1 MSTAGKFI
9 RADDPTHEALQQLAK
24 AHKLSNTKLL
34 AAMVEYFRVTKADPQ
49 QPTAPDLTTSLAK
62 LTAKLASL
70 DKSTIGFIREQE
82 KTYLKPILAE
92 VQALK
97 VLNAPAPSAPAGLSA
112 GQVKEL
118 TEWFMRLF
126 RWTMQPTQLRDEYL
140 TATLPE
146 PPVQGQQDLSL
157 EPIKTQFLK
166 VIGLAFRPEL
176 MKPPK
181 PRTPPA
187 PVVASPSP
195 TPQP

>member
-1 MSTAGKFI
+1 MSTTGKFI

-62 LTAKLASL
+62 LTDKLAKL

-97 VLNAPAPSAPAGLSA
+97 VLRAPAPSAPVTLSESQA
-112 GQVKEL
+112 KEL
-118 TEWFMRLF
+118 GNWFLRLI
-126 RWTMQPTQLRDEYL
+126 RGTIQPTLL
-140 TATLPE
+140 TERFLTGRLAD
-146 PPVQGQQDLSL
+146 PPAPGQADPVLLIVKQH
-157 EPIKTQFLK
+157 
-166 VIGLAFRPEL
+166 LASVFDITFRPEK
-176 MKPPK
+176 MIPK
-181 PRTPPA
+181 TPASTVAPVSPPA
-187 PVVASPSP
+187 KPA
-195 TPQP
+195 

>member
-1 MSTAGKFI
+1 MSTTAKFI

-24 AHKLSNTKLL
+24 EHKLSNTKML

-62 LTAKLASL
+62 LTAKLAEL
-70 DKSTIGFIREQE
+70 DKRTIGFIREQE
-82 KTYLKPILAE
+82 KTYLKPILAQ
-92 VQALK
+92 VQAQQ
-97 VLNAPAPSAPAGLSA
+97 VLSVPAPSAPAGLSA

-118 TEWFMRLF
+118 SEWFMRLF
-126 RWTMQPTQLRDEYL
+126 RWTMQPAQLREEYL
-140 TATLPE
+140 NATMPE
-146 PPVQGQQDLSL
+146 APVQGQQDLSL

-187 PVVASPSP
+187 SAVASPSP
-195 TPQP
+195 APRP

>member
-1 MSTAGKFI
+1 MSTTGKFI

-62 LTAKLASL
+62 LTDKLAKL

-82 KTYLKPILAE
+82 KTYLKPILAQ

-126 RWTMQPTQLRDEYL
+126 RRTMQPTQLRDEYL
-140 TATLPE
+140 TTPMPE
-146 PPVQGQQDLSL
+146 PPAQGQQDLSL

-166 VIGLAFRPEL
+166 VFGAAFRPEVL
-176 MKPPK
+176 IPPK
-181 PRTPPA
+181 PKTPPA
-187 PVVASPSP
+187 PAVASPSP
-195 TPQP
+195 APQP

>member
-1 MSTAGKFI
+1 MSTTGKFI

-97 VLNAPAPSAPAGLSA
+97 VLNAPAPSAPAGMSES
-112 GQVKEL
+112 QVKEL
-118 TEWFMRLF
+118 SSWFLRLI
-126 RWTMQPTQLRDEYL
+126 RRTMQPTLL
-140 TATLPE
+140 TERFLNGRLAD
-146 PPVQGQQDLSL
+146 PPAPGQADPGLSL
-157 EPIKTQFLK
+157 VKQH
-166 VIGLAFRPEL
+166 LAGAFDITFRPE
-176 MKPPK
+176 MMIPAKPS
-181 PRTPPA
+181 TPPA
-187 PVVASPSP
+187 PAVAPPSP
-195 TPQP
+195 APQP

>member
-49 QPTAPDLTTSLAK
+49 QPTAPDLNTSLAK

-118 TEWFMRLF
+118 SEWFRRIL
-126 RWTMQPTQLRDEYL
+126 RGNLQPTVLNQAYL
-140 TATLPE
+140 NAT
-146 PPVQGQQDLSL
+146 PPSPPAQDPALT
-157 EPIKTQFLK
+157 PIKQEVLN
-166 VIGLAFRPEL
+166 VLGSAFRPEVL
-176 MKPPK
+176 IPPK
-181 PRTPPA
+181 PKTPPA
-187 PVVASPSP
+187 PAVAPPSP
-195 TPQP
+195 APQP